1 MSRHNEGLR
10 IMFAKV
16 DSLKKIRLLCFS
28 LTIISM
34 VAHAQYDVRYFI
46 EKAIANSPSIH
57 ALQNQLK
64 GNKLQ
69 GQRNDA
75 EISAPHVSLTSDYLF
90 APYFNNDGKYIS
102 TNPLPNAIGYD
113 VSITN
118 GGLYSAQLNLE
129 KSIFNFAAAGA
140 LERNLQADNDI
151 AGQGVKVEQHTT
163 IKQVTDLFL
172 AAQQPQQLLDVSDDI
187 LVRLNDQLKISAELV
202 RTGLLKQTDYLLL
215 QIEVQ
220 NQTMQMR
227 QLQSEFKGNLD
238 ALFSYCG
245 MTDTAL
251 VQLVPITEAREQE
264 TDQTQFVKTF
274 EYDSMKTVAEQEVF
288 ESKYAL
294 QVKIFF
300 NTGINAVEWDNIG
313 RRYGLSAGFN
323 LSLPIY
329 DGGQKG
335 LARQQNELLLENIV
349 YRKNYFLLQWNNQR
363 TNLKEQIRLQKGNL
377 DLTEK
382 QMVEFKDVLDIS
394 TRNLQR
400 GNLSMVEY
408 IALLKNY
415 SDLRKNEI
423 TSRINYLQLM
433 NNYNYWCW

>member
-1 MSRHNEGLR
+1 M
-10 IMFAKV
+10 
-16 DSLKKIRLLCFS
+16 
-28 LTIISM
+28 IISI
-34 VAHAQYDVRYFI
+34 AARAQYDVHYFI
-46 EKAIANSPSIH
+46 EKAIANNPSIH
-57 ALQNQLK
+57 ALQNQLI

-75 EISAPHVSLTSDYLF
+75 EISAPHISLTSDYLF
-90 APYFNNDGKYIS
+90 APYFNNDGKYVS

-129 KSIFNFAAAGA
+129 KPIFNFAAAGA
-140 LERNLQADNDI
+140 LERNLQADTYV
-151 AGQGVKVEQHTT
+151 AGQVLNVEQHTT
-163 IKQVTDLFL
+163 IRQVTDLFL
-172 AAQQPQQLLDVSDDI
+172 LAQQAQQLLIVSNDI

-220 NQTMQMR
+220 NQTMQKR
-227 QLQSEFKGNLD
+227 QLQSEFRGNLD

-245 MTDTAL
+245 MADTAL
-251 VQLVPITEAREQE
+251 VQLLPMSEAREQE
-264 TDQTQFVKTF
+264 TDQTRFIKTF
-274 EYDSMKTVAEQEVF
+274 EYDSMKTVTEQEVF

-329 DGGQKG
+329 DGGQKS
-335 LARQQNELLLENIV
+335 LARQQNELLLENIA
-349 YRKNYFLLQWNNQR
+349 YKKTYFLLQWNNQR
-363 TNLKEQIRLQKGNL
+363 KSLKEQIRLQKENL

-423 TSRINYLQLM
+423 TSRINYLQLI